1 MAQLEI
7 RNLSFR
13 YPDVAAF
20 VLKDLSFKLETG
32 EFAVL
37 TGRTGSGKTTLLK
50 LIKKEIAPYGEVAG
64 GIIYDGTPL
73 DQIDTRRATEE
84 IGYVFQ
90 NPENQIVT
98 DNVASELAFGLE
110 NLGLPAELIRR
121 RVAETAR
128 FFGIDRWFFRKTGE
142 LSGGEK
148 QVLCLASVIAMRPR
162 LLLLDEPMTRL
173 DPAAR
178 EQFLTLLKK
187 VNAELG
193 ITVLLV
199 EHQLEDVLGM
209 ADRMLILS
217 GGRIIVDGTPREAAE
232 AFPAEWETSL
242 PAAARFFRATDGDG
256 ACPLTVKEGRE
267 YLHRFRTVVDSLPE
281 EAVAGKEDVVT
292 IKDLW
297 FRYRRHDADVLRG
310 LSFSIGKGE
319 IVTVLG
325 GNGSGKTT
333 LLKIIAGIYRPYQG
347 KVNANARTALLPQNP
362 ENLFLGPTVGVV
374 LDDAGRAWARELGA
388 EALLARNF
396 YDLSGGEKQKA
407 GLLRVLATGAG
418 VLLLDEPT
426 KGLDEREKEELAPI
440 LKRLRDSG
448 AAIVIVSHDVEFA
461 ATVSD
466 RCALLFA
473 GEIVTA
479 GTPRAFFSGNS
490 FYTTASAR
498 IANGHYRGVV
508 TVADLINLAR
518 ENGRI

>member
-7 RNLSFR
+7 RNLNFR
-13 YPDVAAF
+13 YPDAAAF

-50 LIKKEIAPYGEVAG
+50 LIKRKSLRTGKLR

-232 AFPAEWETSL
+232 LSGRMGNVPSCRSAL
-242 PAAARFFRATDGDG
+242 FRATDGDR
-256 ACPLTVKEGRE
+256 ACPLTVRKAGNICTGSEPSSIRAGGGPLPGRKMWSR
-267 YLHRFRTVVDSLPE
+267 LKICGFDIVVMMRTCCGDSLFHRE
-281 EAVAGKEDVVT
+281 
-292 IKDLW
+292 
-297 FRYRRHDADVLRG
+297 R
-310 LSFSIGKGE
+310 E

-325 GNGSGKTT
+325 GTGSGKTT

-407 GLLRVLATGAG
+407 GLLRILATGAG